1 MKRHIYYTV
10 AVATLALFLAGCSTA
25 DRSEPNR
32 PAAVSLF
39 GPFAGY
45 VWHGPVRQVSAVIV
59 VPRIRDQSPPGTAGT
74 WIGAE
79 APAPGS
85 TALSSPFFQV
95 GVNEMR
101 IQGSFARKYGR
112 IADGDYYYAFWSS
125 AKLGFH
131 PRSLFQVTPG
141 DPVRLS
147 MTLVEGRWRIVA
159 KDEKSGKAR
168 SFTVPAGG
176 GTYFNQA
183 IWQQEDVSG
192 SSYAQLPYP
201 DLSDPKFT
209 NLEVNAAKPRAR
221 ALHVSWMSADVR
233 TFGPSPARADSFV
246 VQPVRLSAASLHYQ
260 QTIRAE
266 DDPAIAFDHDLEIW
280 TRETH
285 PRTIRTVSAGFAR
298 LLQHQVADFRSYG
311 WPRNIRKL
319 TTQLAVA
326 IQSEQQSVL
335 RLGGS
340 PYLGLRPAM
349 AAYRRSAVRVNVVD
363 LRIKSLLGLPVTNF
377 SAGSLLKYV
386 RTHTAR

>member
-1 MKRHIYYTV
+1 MKRHTYQTV
-10 AVATLALFLAGCSTA
+10 AVAILALFLAGCGTA
-25 DRSEPNR
+25 DQPEPNR

-59 VPRIRDQSPPGTAGT
+59 VPRIGNQSLPGTEGIWLRA
-74 WIGAE
+74 APP
-79 APAPGS
+79 APAS
-85 TALSSPFFQV
+85 TALSAPFFQV

-101 IQGSFARKYGR
+101 IQGTFARKYGR
-112 IADGDYYYAFWSS
+112 VADGDYYYAFWSS

-131 PRSLFQVTPG
+131 PRSLFPVTLG

-147 MTLVEGRWRIVA
+147 MTLGEGRWRIVA
-159 KDEKSGKAR
+159 KDERSGTAR
-168 SFTVPAGG
+168 SFTVSAGG

-209 NLEVNAAKPRAR
+209 NLEVNGAKPRAR

-233 TFGPSPARADSFV
+233 TFGPTPVRANSFL
-246 VQPVRLSAASLHYQ
+246 VQQVRLSAASLHYQ
-260 QTIRAE
+260 RTIRAE

-280 TRETH
+280 TRETK

-311 WPRNIRKL
+311 WPKNIRKL
-319 TTQLAVA
+319 TRRLAVA
-326 IQSEQQSVL
+326 IHSEQQSVL

-340 PYLGLRPAM
+340 PYSGLRPAT
-349 AAYRRSAVRVNVVD
+349 AAYRRSAVQVNVVD

-377 SAGSLLKYV
+377 SAGSLLKYL